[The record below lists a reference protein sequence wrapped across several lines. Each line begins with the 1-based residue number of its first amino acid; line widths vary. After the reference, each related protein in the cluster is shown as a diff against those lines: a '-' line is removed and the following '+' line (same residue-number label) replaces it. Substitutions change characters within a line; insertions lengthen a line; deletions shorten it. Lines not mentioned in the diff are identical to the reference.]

1 MFKTANVG
9 EKGKVAIAIAFLL
22 KRHALSHLFFFFF
35 NSLKQLRVVTQE
47 DVRFQRFRRDDVG
60 VFELKGMIEK
70 NTERVAAAEQVAA
83 DNEDKL

>member
-1 MFKTANVG
+1 MSFLKSHDTPLTFIIFFK
-9 EKGKVAIAIAFLL
+9 
-22 KRHALSHLFFFFF
+22 LF
-35 NSLKQLRVVTQE
+35 KLRVVTQE

>member
-1 MFKTANVG
+1 MRG
-9 EKGKVAIAIAFLL
+9 ERE
-22 KRHALSHLFFFFF
+22 KREQNSNNGNAHFCYFFT
-35 NSLKQLRVVTQE
+35 QLRVVTQE